1 MHEKVKNKIKIGT
14 GVLTVKGGCR
24 NEKKRTW
31 ALRETGPVKLTG
43 PVQH

>member
-1 MHEKVKNKIKIGT
+1 MHEKVKKIKTGT

-31 ALRETGPVKLTG
+31 ALRETGPVWFK
-43 PVQH
+43 